1 MICTVADLVHEILDL
16 MRIHLCPFGDVLDP
30 VGMLAG
36 LDKSLHIGRHPV
48 DEGRY
53 LPEGGHF
60 RSTQLGIFISE
71 DILHSLHILNKD
83 ILISYG
89 GRKQAIEPDPAK
101 DQSCCVY
108 ECLNDSNAKALMMQY
123 NRGNSDKD
131 SCSVVLY
138 YDEAKK
144 KARYNKWYE
153 FVSKITSELEI
164 FNARTKLLDPEDFD
178 ITPKKK
184 EE

>member
-1 MICTVADLVHEILDL
+1 M
-16 MRIHLCPFGDVLDP
+16 
-30 VGMLAG
+30 
-36 LDKSLHIGRHPV
+36 
-48 DEGRY
+48 
-53 LPEGGHF
+53 
-60 RSTQLGIFISE
+60 
-71 DILHSLHILNKD
+71 
-83 ILISYG
+83 
-89 GRKQAIEPDPAK
+89 
-101 DQSCCVY
+101 
-108 ECLNDSNAKALMMQY
+108 CLNDSNAKALMMQY